1 MDDLSNFLITVHGE
15 ITIVGRI
22 CAGIVHFLLKAQN
35 LVERWFLLCWWISDI
50 VPLRKFDVSWVKRVF
65 QNGRHL
71 EPEVELQLNRKAL
84 IVSCLPWKR
93 SWSRQRNLVLV
104 YKQFCCNLEPQ
115 NTRLIQIHKIFKMAV
130 TLNRK
135 WCINRKITFICLEN
149 LFIFHFIIIILPLSS
164 LLHPV

>member
-1 MDDLSNFLITVHGE
+1 M
-15 ITIVGRI
+15 
-22 CAGIVHFLLKAQN
+22 
-35 LVERWFLLCWWISDI
+35 
-50 VPLRKFDVSWVKRVF
+50 PLRKFDVSWVKRVF

-84 IVSCLPWKR
+84 IVSCLLWKR

-115 NTRLIQIHKIFKMAV
+115 NASLIQIHKIFKMAV

-135 WCINRKITFICLEN
+135 WCINRKITFISLES
-149 LFIFHFIIIILPLSS
+149 LFIFHFTIITSCLGILLLKTTFIICLSYRYI
-164 LLHPV
+164 LYIQMQLTAGYVWTKIFQQVTFF